1 MFSAI
6 RYQRGVQEMLILGII
21 DMTKGRA
28 NVALGVGQGSLPYR
42 YEGGPSPLYAERS
55 EL

>member
-1 MFSAI
+1 
-6 RYQRGVQEMLILGII
+6 MLILGII

-28 NVALGVGQGSLPYR
+28 NVALGIGQGNFLYP
-42 YEGGPSPLYAERS
+42 YEGPPSPLYAERS